1 MICLSIT
8 NVEPFQVEEGG
19 TVALSLSNIRA
30 TDMDSSVGHLMIL
43 VQTGPSF
50 GQLVST
56 KAGK

>member
-1 MICLSIT
+1 MICFFIT
-8 NVEPFQVEEGG
+8 NDETFQVEEGG

-30 TDMDSSVGHLMIL
+30 TDMDSSVGHLMVL

-50 GQLVST
+50 GRLVST